1 MCDLLLHVQSLRAAV
16 NGGSVCSVLELL
28 AVALFKDVRYEVCCR
43 GSGVGNA
50 VRCHSLQASP
60 FSSAVGVV
68 QSCVRC
74 LH

>member
-1 MCDLLLHVQSLRAAV
+1 M
-16 NGGSVCSVLELL
+16 CSVLELL

-60 FSSAVGVV
+60 FSSTVGVV